1 MNLAASLDYS
11 AKYNLCIS
19 CVHRLLLIAAM
30 ATIYLSLGSN
40 KGDRAQYIARAIAAL
55 AEHGVNVIQES
66 PLYETEPV
74 DTSSKTWFLNCV
86 IEAETKLLPPQ
97 LMHTLL
103 DIERSL
109 GRRRR
114 VLRGPRVIDMDILL
128 YDDRVVR
135 TDPLVIPHPRMAE
148 RRFVLV
154 PFAEIAPE
162 ARHPVFKKTI
172 AELLA
177 EVPDRSEVKPY
188 RDESNE

>member
-1 MNLAASLDYS
+1 
-11 AKYNLCIS
+11 
-19 CVHRLLLIAAM
+19 M

-40 KGDRAQYIARAIAAL
+40 KGDRAHYIARAIEAL
-55 AEHGVNVIQES
+55 GANGIKVLRQS
-66 PLYETEPV
+66 SLYETEPV
-74 DTSSKTWFLNCV
+74 ETTSKAWFLNCV

-114 VLRGPRVIDMDILL
+114 VLRGPRFIDMDILF
-128 YDDRVVR
+128 YGDGVVS
-135 TDPLVIPHPRMAE
+135 TGQLEIPHARMAQ

-162 ARHPVFKKTI
+162 ARHPVLKKKI
-172 AELLA
+172 AELLQ
-177 EVPDRSEVKPY
+177 ETSDRSEVRSYKGEP
-188 RDESNE
+188 EK